1 MKMTFVHVYNTLHI
15 HTVHPGLYSTI
26 FLAEGPSFVD
36 TTPPSASYTQQQWK
50 VHANSEIICGEI
62 RNALHNPFPPFWERH
77 AGSSALCWRAVK
89 PNATHE
95 ILYNPGKGC
104 TVGRVF
110 MRSLWIMRR
119 VSFRYCPDCIVR
131 GTLAKIYLDALRF
144 ADEVQVR
151 RFGESAIVP
160 ASEWLELPR
169 HRATPVITSLTS
181 LSAVHCNRPDDA
193 RAHTL
198 Q

>member
-110 MRSLWIMRR
+110 MRSLWNYASCLIPILSRLHSSR
-119 VSFRYCPDCIVR
+119 NASENILGR
-131 GTLAKIYLDALRF
+131 TA
-144 ADEVQVR
+144 VR
-151 RFGESAIVP
+151 RRSTSKAIRGVCDCP
-160 ASEWLELPR
+160 CIWVTGAPTTSCNSSNNELDVSVCR
-169 HRATPVITSLTS
+169 SL
-181 LSAVHCNRPDDA
+181 
-193 RAHTL
+193 